1 MNSWLDKSSE
11 KWSSNARVIAK
22 SWLKGGLQPRC
33 ITRDLVWGTP
43 VPLEGYKDKVFYVW
57 FDAPIGYI
65 SITAQYTEHWEKWWK
80 NPDMVEYWQFMA
92 KDNVPFHSVVFPSTL
107 LGTGDK
113 WTMVN
118 RLMSTEYLNYE
129 DSKFSKSRGI
139 GVFGNDAQDTGIPAD
154 VWRFY
159 LMYIRPE
166 NQDSA
171 FKWEDLMTKVNAEL
185 LANLGNFI
193 NRALKFTK
201 DNFGS
206 KVPEMNLNSEDW
218 ELVARVN
225 QELAAYINHLEDARE
240 REAITAVFNV
250 SRLGNQLMQHNTP
263 WKLVKGSA
271 EDKAR
276 AGTVVGLSV
285 NMAALLSVLIQPYM
299 PNMAA
304 NLENQ
309 LAVPKGRLTRQ
320 VFL

>member
-1 MNSWLDKSSE
+1 MVSS
-11 KWSSNARVIAK
+11 V
-22 SWLKGGLQPRC
+22 
-33 ITRDLVWGTP
+33 TR
-43 VPLEGYKDKVFYVW
+43 
-57 FDAPIGYI
+57 
-65 SITAQYTEHWEKWWK
+65 H
-80 NPDMVEYWQFMA
+80 PDHP
-92 KDNVPFHSVVFPSTL
+92 DTLLSPSVVFPCSL
-107 LGTGDK
+107 LGTGQK

-139 GVFGNDAQDTGIPAD
+139 GVFGNDARATGIPAD

-193 NRALKFTK
+193 NRATKFTK

-206 KVPEMNLNSEDW
+206 CVPAMELSLEDW

-225 QELAAYINHLEDARE
+225 QELARYIGQLEDARE
-240 REAITAVFNV
+240 REAITTVFNI

-271 EDKAR
+271 ADKAR

-285 NMAALLSVLIQPYM
+285 NLAALLCVLIQPYM
-299 PNMAA
+299 PAMAA
-304 NLENQ
+304 RLEEQ
-309 LAVPKGRLTRQ
+309 LAGQRHLAGLINTFNNFKSANSSHFRIRLLSRLKPIN
-320 VFL
+320 FSDSL

>member
-1 MNSWLDKSSE
+1 M
-11 KWSSNARVIAK
+11 
-22 SWLKGGLQPRC
+22 
-33 ITRDLVWGTP
+33 
-43 VPLEGYKDKVFYVW
+43 
-57 FDAPIGYI
+57 
-65 SITAQYTEHWEKWWK
+65 
-80 NPDMVEYWQFMA
+80 
-92 KDNVPFHSVVFPSTL
+92 VFPCSL
-107 LGTGDK
+107 LGTGQE

-139 GVFGNDAQDTGIPAD
+139 GVFGNDARATGIPAD

-193 NRALKFTK
+193 NRATKFTK

-206 KVPEMNLNSEDW
+206 CVPAMELTDEDW
-218 ELVARVN
+218 EVVSRVN
-225 QELAAYINHLEDARE
+225 QELARYIAQLEDARE
-240 REAITAVFNV
+240 REAITTVFNI

-271 EDKAR
+271 TDKAR

-285 NMAALLSVLIQPYM
+285 NLAALLCVLIQPYM
-299 PNMAA
+299 PDMAA
-304 NLENQ
+304 RLEEQ
-309 LAVPKGRLTRQ
+309 LAVPAGRLARIPT
-320 VFL
+320 VFHCFLPEGHRIGEPSPLVEEIKAALVEELKVKYRGSQAERGQAGQAGGAVADAAAGNMTCCIVGLNNGLGIQGKGKK